1 MFMNLERVVKG
12 LWETRGEQREG
23 GILEFIFFLFF
34 FSFSL
39 ISSNIYFYYMNVFSE
54 L

>member
-34 FSFSL
+34 FPFLSFL
-39 ISSNIYFYYMNVFSE
+39 PIYTSIT
-54 L
+54 